1 MSEFKPML
9 DCLLLCGG
17 AIGLAVGFV
26 CLVAPAFV

>member
-1 MSEFKPML
+1 MNELKRGL

-26 CLVAPAFV
+26 CLVAPVFA